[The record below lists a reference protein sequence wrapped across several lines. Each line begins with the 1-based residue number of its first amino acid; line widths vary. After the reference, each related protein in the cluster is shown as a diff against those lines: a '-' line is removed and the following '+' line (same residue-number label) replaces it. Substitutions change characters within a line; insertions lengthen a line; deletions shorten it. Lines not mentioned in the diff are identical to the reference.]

1 MIKILKASAG
11 SGKTWNLALEYIRT
25 MLEARDSHA
34 YRHILAVTFTNKAT
48 DEMKERILEKL
59 HELSTRPE
67 DSDYFEKLVPSVCPD
82 ARTLRD
88 ASGELL
94 CNILHDYS
102 AFAVST
108 IDRFF
113 QQTLKAFA
121 REIGHFTSYSIELD
135 KESLL
140 RECVDRLLDSLTDSQ
155 EHSRSLEWM
164 IRETM
169 SRLEQGD
176 GFTLE
181 NTLRRIAGRFNSEE
195 YRVALEESG
204 ADETFLYSDE
214 RLELLQSRCDQ
225 VIEIFVADSKAAAQA
240 VADAFMNAGVDMGD
254 TASHFIEKYVEKVR
268 TASVSQVITPP
279 TDAFRSRA
287 LQGPSGWF
295 SKKNARL
302 ETEVTD
308 DMVLAVER
316 LIEVVDS
323 GFKVYN
329 TAQSLKG
336 QVYGFA
342 VANDLYRHFREI
354 LKEKNVMTI
363 DQTNDT
369 LRKIIDDAEAPF
381 IYEKTGVRY
390 EHFLLD
396 EFQDTSQVQWENFRP
411 LLQNSVAGGNENLIV
426 GDVKQSI
433 YRWRQSEWDLLE
445 NKVEEEFSDSSEVE
459 TLDANFRSC
468 QEIVSFN
475 NECFKAAAGYLS
487 RLYGDGGEVIAR
499 IYSDV
504 GQKVRKNLNGMVELS
519 FREDGDVHQGIY
531 DAICKAVE
539 AGFRYGDVAILV
551 RVNREG
557 GEIAKYLMEKGI
569 PVVSDDSLKIASSV
583 TVRRLV
589 SLLAGIENPEDSVSC
604 YLASSLGL
612 EVPSKWNSLI
622 DLAENILRELART
635 DNEMFCRE
643 MLYIQSFMD
652 LMQDYVSS
660 EGNDLRG
667 FLKKWAEDKSDISS
681 PKSSDSVRIM
691 TVHKSK
697 GLDFPYVI
705 FPSLD
710 GVSFY
715 SFTEKWSRPDVEGTS
730 LEGVADGIY
739 DVYLSNRSDDTLFAD
754 SFREEKLKQYVDN
767 LNILYVAFT
776 RASHAMTVIS
786 GTPFGNGNENSAP
799 GMFSSLAGQG
809 LLDGFEQEVSE
820 NGTVTYR
827 KGNLNAPV
835 HEDEVNENLMVSSF
849 VSWPLNPEPSDDP
862 EVTAGE
868 RGRLKFSSDS
878 ADFFAGSGETGIA
891 SSNRIRGVVLHE
903 ILSRVM
909 LPEDLHGSVRQSVLT
924 GQLTDSEAEE
934 VEDMLASSLSRVMD
948 RGWFPDDR
956 KKVLNETAI
965 IDSDG
970 KIYRPDRV
978 ICDGDRVIVVDF
990 KFGVHDDRYI
1000 RQVRRYV
1007 DLWRRM
1013 GHAEVSGFLW
1023 YLPSGEIVEV

>member
-1 MIKILKASAG
+1 MIRIMKASAG
-11 SGKTWNLALEYIRT
+11 SGKTWNLTRHYIRL
-25 MLEARDSHA
+25 MLERKDPHA

-48 DEMKERILEKL
+48 DEMKERILNEL
-59 HELSTRPE
+59 HTLSVSPCNSGYY
-67 DSDYFEKLVPSVCPD
+67 SDFVPSMFPD
-82 ARTLRD
+82 ATSLAE
-88 ASGELL
+88 ASGNLL
-94 CNILHDYS
+94 CGILHDYS

-108 IDRFF
+108 IDSFF
-113 QQTLKAFA
+113 QHTLKAFA
-121 REIGHFTSYSIELD
+121 KEIGYFSSYAIELD
-135 KESLL
+135 KDSLINES
-140 RECVDRLLDSLTDSQ
+140 VDIFLDSLTESDA
-155 EHSRSLEWM
+155 HARSLEWM
-164 IRETM
+164 TSKTLNQLEEGEGF
-169 SRLEQGD
+169 RLD
-176 GFTLE
+176 Y
-181 NTLRRIAGRFNSEE
+181 TLRKIAARFNSEE
-195 YRVALEESG
+195 FRLAVEKAG
-204 ADETFLYSDE
+204 IDETYLYSDE
-214 RLELLQSRCDQ
+214 RLKKLEEGCEAICLTYVRMLSDAAGN
-225 VIEIFVADSKAAAQA
+225 VIKAFDAAGIDPYDTTRHFMSVTLGKYGSLKAGAYVQMISDS
-240 VADAFMNAGVDMGD
+240 FRNNASDV
-254 TASHFIEKYVEKVR
+254 TKWFPKPKRHLE
-268 TASVSQVITPP
+268 SQVTPEMENAVS
-279 TDAFRSRA
+279 AFLS
-287 LQGPSGWF
+287 LFGP
-295 SKKNARL
+295 
-302 ETEVTD
+302 EY
-308 DMVLAVER
+308 
-316 LIEVVDS
+316 
-323 GFKVYN
+323 KVYN
-329 TAQSLKG
+329 TALQLKK
-336 QVYGFA
+336 QIYGFA
-342 VANDLYRHFREI
+342 VANDLYGSFKAL
-354 LKEKNVMTI
+354 LKEKNVLTI
-363 DQTNDT
+363 DRTNT
-369 LRKIIDDAEAPF
+369 LLRQIIDGSDTPF
-381 IYEKTGVRY
+381 IYEKLGVRY
-390 EHFLLD
+390 DHFLLD

-604 YLASSLGL
+604 YLASSLGV

-660 EGNDLRG
+660 EGNDLMG

-786 GTPFGNGNENSAP
+786 GTPFGKGNENSAP

-878 ADFFAGSGETGIA
+878 ADFFAGSGEAGIA

-909 LPEDLHGSVRQSVLT
+909 LPEDLHASVRQSLLT